1 MDDRLLFEQQARTLV
16 IQAAVFRCLRD
27 RGLEPQLGDT
37 LRRSVTPA
45 MSFTE
50 QMTRITLATDVVA
63 ELRDD
68 QGLLLSRDDRDW
80 VAVVV
85 DAACERFERRQ
96 RRQQQPVVPRPSP
109 AAAAVRVAVPLQA
122 TATAVATV
130 VAFRRRGGSHG

>member
-27 RGLEPQLGDT
+27 RGLEPQLSDT

-45 MSFTE
+45 MSFAE

-68 QGLLLSRDDRDW
+68 QGLLLSHDERNW

-96 RRQQQPVVPRPSP
+96 RRQQQSVVRRPSP
-109 AAAAVRVAVPLQA
+109 AAAAVRVAIPLQVA
-122 TATAVATV
+122 ATAVATV